1 MVTKRAL
8 TPISVVRGS
17 VLAKIQMVTKPNVDW
32 ELINERSVLAK
43 IQMVTKQTDDR
54 AERSTSSV
62 LAKIQMVTKPQ
73 KYISIFL
80 NLFKTMIVT

>member
-1 MVTKRAL
+1 MEVTF
-8 TPISVVRGS
+8 SSGGC
-17 VLAKIQMVTKPNVDW
+17 VLAKIQMVTKLMKIVMF
-32 ELINERSVLAK
+32 LIFRCVLAK
-43 IQMVTKQTDDR
+43 IQMVTKRSLINRSFR
-54 AERSTSSV
+54 ACCV